1 MGYDSRLLFG
11 SKGWLSAS
19 GTFGSIDATDSK
31 IRFDKFWWTV
41 LSGVGKKAGE
51 EGGASAASA
60 ASAAAVVVEG
70 GAAGAAARDL
80 PISGGQV
87 KKSPAGESG
96 AAPSSFTSLTR
107 SFVLYHLAPRDTV
120 ESHEFVQ
127 GLRPFSARAQWPK
140 DLIQRGWLMSL
151 QVAQVLYK
159 IFLRVRV

>member
-1 MGYDSRLLFG
+1 MRAAAWLQVGYDSRLLFG

-80 PISGGQV
+80 PISGGPGGSAGV
-87 KKSPAGESG
+87 GPSDPAAVYPGIVQSLG
-96 AAPSSFTSLTR
+96 AAGFVEQIGRFPVYYLDDDTCVFSF
-107 SFVLYHLAPRDTV
+107 P
-120 ESHEFVQ
+120 
-127 GLRPFSARAQWPK
+127 P
-140 DLIQRGWLMSL
+140 
-151 QVAQVLYK
+151 
-159 IFLRVRV
+159 LRVKIVARKEPWPTTTKRQ